1 MNFTKEQFAV
11 LSQWEGTFRVVCESH
26 YLRGVGQ
33 TALLVMTD
41 IWNAATGGSRTV
53 NGNCANCVYDF
64 LQDIGKL
71 YLADK
76 RAREAVKTRQ
86 TAGLKGDKAKVPTNG
101 LKQAK
106 NTAI

>member
-1 MNFTKEQFAV
+1 MNFTKEQFVV

-41 IWNAATGGSRTV
+41 IWNAARGESRTV

-64 LQDIGKL
+64 LQDIGKM

-76 RAREAVKTRQ
+76 RAREAVKTAQ
-86 TAGLKGDKAKVPTNG
+86 TATSKGGKAKVPANG

-106 NTAI
+106 SEGV

>member
-64 LQDIGKL
+64 LQDIGKM

-76 RAREAVKTRQ
+76 RAREAVKADQ
-86 TAGLKGDKAKVPTNG
+86 TATSKGTKAKVPTNG

-106 NTAI
+106 NGAV